1 MAAEKSGRMTIRL
14 IPRLDIKGPNLVKG
28 IQLEGLRVL
37 GKPERFARHY
47 YETGADELFFMD
59 AVASLYGRNQLTEI
73 IGRVARE
80 IFIPL
85 IVGGGIRSID
95 DIRTVLRAG
104 ADKISINTAGLQ
116 RPALIAEAAQAFGS
130 STILVTIEAIR
141 QADGRYH
148 CFTDCGRQATGI
160 DAVAWAVRA
169 AELGAG
175 EICITSVDRE
185 GTGRGFDIELTGQIA
200 QAVPI
205 PVIAHGGAGT
215 SEHLETV
222 VKEGGANAVAVAS
235 MLHYRALGDID
246 WSLED
251 FSGEGN
257 IEYIRTGTVFTR
269 TETQSIAEAKQIFV
283 NAGIDARTV

>member
-1 MAAEKSGRMTIRL
+1 MTIRL